1 MSVMPRLYEA
11 THEQP
16 LLRLRKNDRLGHRL
30 NDPVHMP
37 PTAHLSLCPFASGR
51 GQGVE
56 DSLQNQ
62 QRLLDEARSRRQ
74 TAEKVQASVKDDRKR
89 FLAGTKELTDECY
102 KYEALTAHL
111 ALMRR

>member
-1 MSVMPRLYEA
+1 MCTVEA
-11 THEQP
+11 RKP
-16 LLRLRKNDRLGHRL
+16 LHCVLDYAAHRPPLPPPVRLRSR
-30 NDPVHMP
+30 
-37 PTAHLSLCPFASGR
+37 T

-62 QRLLDEARSRRQ
+62 KRLLDEARSRRQ

-89 FLAGTKELTDECY
+89 FLAGTKELADECY

>member
-1 MSVMPRLYEA
+1 MRARVR
-11 THEQP
+11 
-16 LLRLRKNDRLGHRL
+16 R
-30 NDPVHMP
+30 P
-37 PTAHLSLCPFASGR
+37 PTPSLLPLGLRSR

-62 QRLLDEARSRRQ
+62 KRLLDEARSRRQ
-74 TAEKVQASVKDDRKR
+74 TAEKVQASVKDDRQR
-89 FLAGTKELTDECY
+89 FLAGTKELADECY